1 MMQIFKNFEM
11 SAIKPLIRSWW
22 LFILQSSY
30 CTFYNVIIFSILV
43 STKTIFS
50 MKTNLTLIFLI
61 LFTFTQAQ
69 TREKAFE
76 INHKLGRGINYGNM
90 FEAPTE
96 TGWGNPWQPKYA
108 GIIAE
113 LGFNHV
119 RIPIRWEPEARSS
132 SSTPYTINPVFLV
145 RIKQVVDSALNNGLY
160 AIINMHHHDALFEN
174 PENEKA
180 RFLAQWEQI
189 SEYFAGYPD
198 SLLFEILNEPH
209 GNITAEKWN
218 VFLADALSTIRINNP
233 ERAVLIGTA
242 EYGGLGGLS
251 KLQLPDDDNILLTIH
266 YYNPFQFTHQGAEWA
281 EGADAWLGTK
291 WTNTVTE
298 RNVVAND
305 FAPLK
310 AIEEQKNIPIH
321 IGEFGSYNKAD
332 IDSREVWTTYMG
344 RYIESLG
351 WSWAYWEFSA
361 GFGIYDPAK
370 GTFNNRLIDALLKKT
385 MPEPARYVG
394 TPVYTSDFEQSVGE
408 WNLSNNSGASSTK
421 LKEADKL
428 KVAITAQGSQGWHI
442 QLAKTNIVLDAGKKY
457 RLSFKAKAAS
467 ARNIVAYVGKNSEPW
482 SAYSSYENASLADTF
497 AVYTYVF
504 DMKSTDSNSRI
515 VFDLGTSASDVTFEY
530 ITLESVVLEQPTSAI
545 DINDVKSKI
554 YPNPVNDKLFI
565 DNRDDFQELA
575 IANAQGVIV
584 KKQQLNSQHNATNLS
599 DLPSGIYFV
608 LLSNQNNRC
617 IKKIIKN

>member
-1 MMQIFKNFEM
+1 
-11 SAIKPLIRSWW
+11 
-22 LFILQSSY
+22 
-30 CTFYNVIIFSILV
+30 
-43 STKTIFS
+43 
-50 MKTNLTLIFLI
+50 MKTNLTIFI
-61 LFTFTQAQ
+61 LFLFFISSAQ
-69 TREKAFE
+69 NREKVFE
-76 INHKLGRGINYGNM
+76 LNQKLGRGINYGNM

-96 TGWGNPWQPKYA
+96 TGWGNPWQPEYA
-108 GIIAE
+108 GIIAD

-132 SSTPYTINPVFLV
+132 SSAPYTINPDFMA

-160 AIINMHHHDALFEN
+160 AIINMHHHEALYEN
-174 PENEKA
+174 PENNKA
-180 RFLAQWEQI
+180 RFLAQWQQI
-189 SEYFAGYPD
+189 SEYFADYPD

-209 GNITAEKWN
+209 GNMTADKWN
-218 VFLADALSTIRINNP
+218 VFLADALTTIRIKNP

-251 KLQLPDDDNILLTIH
+251 KLQLPDDDNIILTIH
-266 YYNPFQFTHQGAEWA
+266 YYNPFAFTHQGAEWVD
-281 EGADAWLGTK
+281 GADVWLGTK

-310 AIEEQKNIPIH
+310 AIETQKNIPIH
-321 IGEFGSYNKAD
+321 IGEFGSYSKAD
-332 IDSREVWTTYMG
+332 INSRENWTTYMG

-361 GFGIYDPAK
+361 GFGIYKPASK
-370 GTFNNRLIDALLKKT
+370 TYNNGLIDALVNNK
-385 MPEPARYVG
+385 MPEPARYVA
-394 TPVYTSDFEQSVGE
+394 TSVYTSDFEQSVGD

-421 LKEADKL
+421 LKEGNNL
-428 KVAITAQGSQGWHI
+428 KVAITTKGSQGWHI
-442 QLAKTNIVLDAGKKY
+442 QLTKTNIALEAGKKY
-457 RLSFKAKAAS
+457 RLSFKAKAET
-467 ARNIVAYVGKNSEPW
+467 ARNMVAYVGKNSDPW

-504 DMKSTDSNSRI
+504 DMKSTDYNSRI
-515 VFDLGTSASDVTFEY
+515 VFDLGTSLDDVTFEY
-530 ITLESVVLEQPTSAI
+530 ITLESVVLEQPSSAI
-545 DINDVKSKI
+545 EINNVKSKI
-554 YPNPVNDKLFI
+554 YPNPVKNSLTV
-565 DNRDDFQELA
+565 NNQDDFQELT
-575 IANAQGVIV
+575 ITNTQGIVV
-584 KKQQLNSQHNATNLS
+584 KKQQLTSQLNATNLS